1 MTIDLVRE
9 EIAAFLGFTIASAP
23 VPFVVHGEEV
33 ETSYRRCKISY
44 PSVDGEWI
52 PAFLL
57 VPEGDGPFPAVV
69 VHHQH
74 AGQRHL
80 GKSEVCGL
88 AGEPLQAFGPALAR
102 QGFVVLA
109 PDSICF
115 EDRRRRG
122 QGIEPDDDDVA
133 QHYDEMCYRLLRG
146 DTLMRK
152 VLSDSAQ
159 AVSLLL
165 NHPQVNARC
174 VGMLGHSYGGSTVL
188 FHGALDM
195 RIQFACSSGAAASYR
210 CLMDQQEGIE
220 MSKVIPGFIPRYDI
234 ADLVAC
240 FGPRPLLVVSA
251 TEDWASLDAPAVVAE
266 AQARSEQFGDTA
278 CVDHMRF
285 EGEHG
290 LTQERFDAIV
300 SWLAQHA
307 VAAGE
312 C

>member
-1 MTIDLVRE
+1 MTIDLLRHD
-9 EIAAFLGFTIASAP
+9 IAAFLGFTIAADP
-23 VPFVVHGEEV
+23 VQFVVHTEEA
-33 ETSYRRCKISY
+33 EAGYRRCRISY
-44 PSVDGEWI
+44 PSTEGDSI
-52 PAFLL
+52 PAYLL
-57 VPEGDGPFPAVV
+57 IPEGAGPFPAVV
-69 VHHQH
+69 AHHQH

-88 AGEPLQAFGPALAR
+88 VGEPLQAFGPALAR

-115 EDRRRRG
+115 EERRRRG
-122 QGIEPDDDDVA
+122 RGIEPDDDDVA

-165 NHPQVNARC
+165 NHPQVEARR
-174 VGMLGHSYGGSTVL
+174 VGMVGHSYGGSTVL
-188 FHGALDM
+188 FHGALDT
-195 RIQFACSSGAAASYR
+195 RIGFACSSGAAASYR
-210 CLMDQQEGIE
+210 CLTDHQEGIE
-220 MSKVIPGFIPRYDI
+220 MSKVIPGFTQRYDM

-240 FGPRPLLVVSA
+240 FSPRPLLVASA

-266 AQARSEQFGDTA
+266 AQTRSEELGNTA
-278 CVDHMRF
+278 CIDHLRF

-300 SWLAQHA
+300 GWLVQHA
-307 VAAGE
+307 AAAGA